1 VIDDARDVERTEA
14 VEKAEGDSTP
24 TEATTEV
31 HESATE
37 AIEASP
43 ESTTDADYS
52 VLQTFEITDALPETA
67 TEADDSVTE
76 AVEVGA
82 DAAPAQTRRRRPRL
96 PRMRVK
102 VNQKVVSVVLV
113 VLVLVSGGVASLVY
127 FEQYRP
133 DQQTDAGVARAVVS
147 AATDGTE
154 AVLSYSSDT
163 LDQDFAAAKAHLA
176 GEFLSYYKQFTA
188 QVVAPAAKQKSLK
201 TTAHVAGAAVSELHP
216 DSAVVLVFV
225 DQTTSIKDNPQ
236 PSLAVSSI
244 VLSMNRINGNW
255 LITKFTPM

>member
-1 VIDDARDVERTEA
+1 VIDDARDVEAEDSVTDA
-14 VEKAEGDSTP
+14 VEAAPDS
-24 TEATTEV
+24 A
-31 HESATE
+31 
-37 AIEASP
+37 
-43 ESTTDADYS
+43 TDADYS
-52 VLQTFEITDALPETA
+52 VLDSFEVTDE
-67 TEADDSVTE
+67 
-76 AVEVGA
+76 VEVGA
-82 DAAPAQTRRRRPRL
+82 DDPAPPAKRRRPRL
-96 PRMRVK
+96 PRFRLLPRMRVS
-102 VNQKVVSVVLV
+102 QKVVSVILI
-113 VLVLVSGGVASLVY
+113 VLVLLSGGVATWVY

-133 DQQTDAGVARAVVS
+133 DQQTDAGVARVVVS

-163 LDQDFAAAKAHLA
+163 LDQDFAAARTHLA

-236 PSLAVSSI
+236 PSLAVSS
-244 VLSMNRINGNW
+244 VVVRMSRINGNW
-255 LITKFTPM
+255 LITKFTPL